1 MRILI
6 LGGTTEAAVLA
17 RRLAGDARFA
27 VTVSLAGRTE
37 TPRLIADVAVR
48 SGGFGGAAG
57 LARWLADSGIE
68 AVVDATHPFAAQ
80 ISANAAAATDELR
93 LPLCAIVRPPWSAEP
108 GDRWHTVPNMGQA
121 AEALG
126 AAPRR
131 VFLSVGR
138 QGVGAFQSA
147 PQHAYLVRSIEPP
160 AGEQLPPDTTL
171 IQARGPFTRDDEI
184 DLLREHRIDVVVTKN
199 AGGRATYAKIE
210 AARKLAIPVVMIE
223 RPAKAGRHIVSTA
236 EDALAWLG
244 ERHAMSRSERGV

>member
-6 LGGTTEAAVLA
+6 LGGTTEATVLA
-17 RRLAGDARFA
+17 HRLGSDARFA

-57 LARWLADSGIE
+57 LAQWLADSGIE

-80 ISANAAAATDELR
+80 ISANAAAVTGELG
-93 LPLCAIVRPPWSAEP
+93 LPLCTIVRPQWSAEP
-108 GDRWHTVPNMGQA
+108 GDLWHTVPNMGQA
-121 AEALG
+121 ADALG
-126 AAPRR
+126 AASRR

-138 QGVGAFQSA
+138 QSVGAFQSA
-147 PQHAYLVRSIEPP
+147 PQHAYVIRSIEPP
-160 AGEQLPPDTTL
+160 ARESLPPDTML

-184 DLLREHRIDVVVTKN
+184 DLLRQHRIDVVVTKN
-199 AGGRATYAKIE
+199 AGGHATYAKLE
-210 AARKLAIPVVMIE
+210 AARELAIPVVMIE

-236 EDALAWLG
+236 EDALTWLG